1 MNTDYQT
8 LNIQILESI
17 LHLTINRPDKLNAL
31 SIEVLTELKCV
42 FTELQNKNTDYH
54 VRGVLLSGAGDKAF
68 IAGADIKAMSSMS
81 VDQASEFAK
90 LGQDVTLLIERCS
103 VPVVACV
110 DGFALGGGCEIA
122 MSADLI
128 YATEKSVFGQP
139 EINLALIPGFGG
151 TQRLGR
157 YIGQQK
163 AKEMIY
169 TGRNFKAPEA
179 QSLGLVAQLFASRE
193 EMMTAAL
200 KFFETV
206 KQKSPLILTYCK
218 QTILDGD
225 TLPIQEGLK
234 VEQKAFAK
242 LFSTDDKTEGLQ
254 AFLEKRPAV
263 FKGR

>member
-1 MNTDYQT
+1 VKTNYQT
-8 LNIQILESI
+8 LKVEIIEQI

-31 SIEVLTELKCV
+31 SEEVLHELKTL
-42 FTELQNKNTDYH
+42 FTEIKEQNTDYKM
-54 VRGVLLSGAGDKAF
+54 RGILFTGAGDKAF
-68 IAGADIKAMSSMS
+68 IAGADIKGMSTMS
-81 VDQASEFAK
+81 VNEALEFAK
-90 LGQDVTLLIERCS
+90 LGQEVTLLIERCPI
-103 VPVVACV
+103 PVIACV
-110 DGFALGGGCEIA
+110 DGFALGGGCEMA

-163 AKEMIY
+163 AKEFIY

-179 QSLGLVAQLFASRE
+179 FELGLVAQLFENRE
-193 EMMTAAL
+193 EMIAQAL

-206 KQKSPLILTYCK
+206 KQKSPLILSYCK

-225 TLPIQEGLK
+225 AMPIEKGLEI
-234 VEQKAFAK
+234 EQKAFGQ
-242 LFSTDDKTEGLQ
+242 LFSTEDKTEGLQ

-263 FKGR
+263 FRGK

>member
-1 MNTDYQT
+1 VNQDYQT
-8 LNIQILESI
+8 LKIEIIADI

-31 SIEVLTELKCV
+31 SIEVLTELKSV
-42 FTELQNKNTDYH
+42 FTQLQEENQDFH
-54 VRGVLLSGAGDKAF
+54 LRGVLLSGAGDKAF
-68 IAGADIKAMSSMS
+68 IAGADIKAMSSMT
-81 VDQASEFAK
+81 VEQASAFAK
-90 LGQDVTLLIERCS
+90 LGQDVTLMIERCAL
-103 VPVVACV
+103 PVIACV
-110 DGFALGGGCEIA
+110 DGFALGGGCEMA

-163 AKEMIY
+163 AKELIY

-179 QSLGLVAQLFASRE
+179 LSLGLVAQLFETRE
-193 EMMTAAL
+193 EMMAAAD

-206 KQKSPLILTYCK
+206 KQKSPLILSYCK

-225 TLPIQEGLK
+225 AKPIQDGL
-234 VEQKAFAK
+234 VIEQKAFAE
-242 LFSTDDKTEGLQ
+242 LFKTHDKSEGLQ

-263 FKGR
+263 FKGK